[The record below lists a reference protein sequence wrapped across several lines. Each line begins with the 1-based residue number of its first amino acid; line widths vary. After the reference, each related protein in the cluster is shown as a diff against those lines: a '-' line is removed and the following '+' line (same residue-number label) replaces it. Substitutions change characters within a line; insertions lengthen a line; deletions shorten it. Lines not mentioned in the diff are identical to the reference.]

1 MLRCWTIQHLL
12 RLPLLKQVL
21 AGLDTRYSWNDVDRA
36 WSGPT
41 ADEGGSEFVL
51 GFQIVPSRVLVRK
64 PMD

>member
-1 MLRCWTIQHLL
+1 MLRISLV
-12 RLPLLKQVL
+12 KQVL
-21 AGLDTRYSWNDVDRA
+21 AGLDTEHSWNDVDRA

-51 GFQIVPSRVLVRK
+51 DFQIVPSRPRVPVRK